1 MKEISIIIPIYNGE
15 KFIKKCL
22 DSILINDNKNYEVI
36 IINDGSTDGTREIL
50 NNYKEE
56 NIKIINNNNNGVSF
70 SRNLGIKLATGK
82 YIMFVDIDDYLS
94 SNWYEIIKEEIQKSD
109 MEVGIFSKNDIS
121 CEKNII
127 IDYIIGYK
135 KKCLGAPFSK
145 IFSTK
150 YIKENKIMFNERLIN
165 GEDMLFNIQA
175 IYNTKR
181 FKVFNKSFYN
191 YKHTIGSATNRFD
204 IKILENDKLF
214 NEELSKILKEEKYN
228 NILKYCLTTGLY
240 TVINRITYLKEIYKC
255 IECYKKIN
263 RKFYANID
271 INLVSFDKKIIIKL
285 YNIRFYLIV
294 CIFLKLKIYATKK
307 IKGKNFF
314 EKV

>member
-22 DSILINDNKNYEVI
+22 DSILANYNKNYEVI

-109 MEVGIFSKNDIS
+109 IEVGIFSKNDIS

-127 IDYIIGYK
+127 IDYII
-135 KKCLGAPFSK
+135 
-145 IFSTK
+145 
-150 YIKENKIMFNERLIN
+150 
-165 GEDMLFNIQA
+165 
-175 IYNTKR
+175 
-181 FKVFNKSFYN
+181 
-191 YKHTIGSATNRFD
+191 
-204 IKILENDKLF
+204 
-214 NEELSKILKEEKYN
+214 
-228 NILKYCLTTGLY
+228 
-240 TVINRITYLKEIYKC
+240 
-255 IECYKKIN
+255 
-263 RKFYANID
+263 
-271 INLVSFDKKIIIKL
+271 
-285 YNIRFYLIV
+285 
-294 CIFLKLKIYATKK
+294 
-307 IKGKNFF
+307 
-314 EKV
+314 